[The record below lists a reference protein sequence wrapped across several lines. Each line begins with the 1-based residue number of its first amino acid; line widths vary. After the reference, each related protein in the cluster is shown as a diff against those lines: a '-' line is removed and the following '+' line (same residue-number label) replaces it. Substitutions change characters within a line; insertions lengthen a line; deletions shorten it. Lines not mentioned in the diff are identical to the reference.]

1 MTQCEG
7 LLLVRSPT
15 GRVFKSASDHMLPVM
30 QNPTIL
36 DAIARALPPPLP
48 RFVRSPEA
56 VARRLRRREARLAAA
71 PHAHAHAHAHVH
83 AHAPAVVDVLEVPA
97 DAFPEALD
105 VSAADPIDL
114 AAFLGG

>member
-30 QNPTIL
+30 QNPTLL

-71 PHAHAHAHAHVH
+71 PHAHAHAHA
-83 AHAPAVVDVLEVPA
+83 PAVVDVLEVPA